1 MTGPSEVGQGEE
13 FTATATITNTGDEE
27 GTQTIYPFL
36 SEASAV
42 SQYDLSE
49 VGTQEMLA
57 NLRPQATPQEVTLDG
72 GESTTVSFTY
82 EVAADKEP
90 GNYSYVASSLQEIA
104 SHSLTI
110 TAANGSGQASA
121 SSAPTLDNRADGL
134 EQQRSVRGVAV
145 IAG

>member
-1 MTGPSEVGQGEE
+1 
-13 FTATATITNTGDEE
+13 
-27 GTQTIYPFL
+27 
-36 SEASAV
+36 
-42 SQYDLSE
+42 
-49 VGTQEMLA
+49 MLA